1 MIAPTDWIALVASLA
16 ALGGLVATGEGL
28 RRLGWSSA
36 ATRHLIHI
44 GVGVFMASTP
54 VWFTGPLPVAVLAVL
69 FVGANGWAKAR
80 HWFPGMH
87 AARPESWG
95 TVAFPLAVLPALAAT
110 WALAPDRMPAF
121 QAAFVVLAL
130 ADPAAAWVGR
140 AVSSVDLRPPPD
152 RKTLAGSAAFAVVAA
167 GATAGCLLAS
177 GAGGGGALVAGSA
190 AVGLIAAAVEVIS
203 GRGWDNFFV
212 VQAVVVAVLAVEEAG
227 GLPVLGAVIASG
239 GFVTGAYRSHVLD
252 RLGAIGGGL
261 LAVTLLVLGGWAWAV
276 PAAAFF
282 VLSSALSKLDRS
294 SAADATAPTVAPR
307 TPDDERGRTLRQVL
321 ANGGAAWLCLI
332 AAFLV
337 PDLEAGDGGMLLY
350 AAYVGAFATA
360 TADTWATEIG
370 TRMPGPPVHIAT
382 LQRVPA
388 GTSGAISLAGTLA
401 GAAGALCITAL
412 AAAASPGLS
421 NPLVPN
427 PAAAI
432 PALAAAGFIGM
443 MMDTVLGATVQVRYR
458 DPRTGRLVEEPP
470 DPSSPPVRG
479 WRAIDNDG
487 VNALATTVGSFLAAG
502 LALLLP
508 V

>member
-1 MIAPTDWIALVASLA
+1 MIAPTDWIALAASLA
-16 ALGGLVATGEGL
+16 GLSGLVAVGEGL
-28 RRLGWSSA
+28 RRLGCSPTV
-36 ATRHLIHI
+36 TRHIIHI
-44 GVGVFMASTP
+44 GVGAFVASTP

-110 WALAPDRMPAF
+110 WAVAPDRIPAF
-121 QAAFVVLAL
+121 QAAFVVLAV
-130 ADPAAAWVGR
+130 ADPVAAWVGR
-140 AVSSVDLRPPPD
+140 AMSSADLRPPPD

-177 GAGGGGALVAGSA
+177 GAGVGGSLVAGSG

-212 VQAVVVAVLAVEEAG
+212 VQAVVVAVLAVEEVG
-227 GLPVLGAVIASG
+227 GAPVLGAVIASG
-239 GFVTGAYRSHVLD
+239 VFVVGAHRTRALD

-282 VLSSALSKLDRS
+282 ILSSALSKLHRPSPADETLAEIAAGS
-294 SAADATAPTVAPR
+294 S
-307 TPDDERGRTLRQVL
+307 DDERGRTLRQVL

-332 AAFLV
+332 AAFV
-337 PDLEAGDGGMLLY
+337 FPDLRAGDGGILLY

-370 TRMPGPPVHIAT
+370 TRVPDPPIHITT

-388 GTSGAISLAGTLA
+388 GTSGAISLGGTLA
-401 GAAGALCITAL
+401 GGAGALCIAAL
-412 AAAASPGLS
+412 AAAASPALS

-427 PAAAI
+427 PAASV
-432 PALAAAGFIGM
+432 PALAAAGFTGM
-443 MMDTVLGATVQVRYR
+443 MMDTVFGATLQVRYR
-458 DPRTGRLVEEPP
+458 DPGTERLVEDPP
-470 DPSSPPVRG
+470 RPSSRPVRG

-487 VNALATTVGSFLAAG
+487 VNALATTAGGLLAAG
-502 LALLLP
+502 LMLLWF